1 MERHQGTMAA
11 QDAAIV
17 GASKKLFVR
26 GVVCIECGSIVYAY
40 RDNAGRPQLVEHT
53 DRRTVKSK
61 APK

>member
-1 MERHQGTMAA
+1 MAA